1 MAADWKSV
9 LMRRHTW
16 AVCCPARRQARER
29 MEACEEPVGGVEKG
43 CRRELSIGGREVVMS
58 AP

>member
-9 LMRRHTW
+9 LMRRQTCE
-16 AVCCPARRQARER
+16 VCCPARRHARKR
-29 MEACEEPVGGVEKG
+29 IEACEEPVGGVEKG
-43 CRRELSIGGREVVMS
+43 CRRELRIGGREVVIS